1 MNFEN
6 LNADVNKI
14 LTKHFTKGR
23 GGNKIQFVVTHYN
36 YGDLTVEGCYSVWQT
51 REASAHYQ
59 VESSGRIG
67 QLVWDGDTAW
77 HAGNWA
83 ANQKSIGIEHAN
95 QGNSMTDACIENGA
109 HLCAAICKYYGLGR
123 PEWMVN
129 VFPHCH
135 FSSTS
140 CPGPLKEGTSYHDK
154 YMKRAQYWYDVMTGT
169 QTERAGWVNQ
179 DDKWWYRHSDGS
191 YTTNG
196 WEPIDGKW
204 YHFDSEGWMQTG
216 WILDNDKWYYLTD
229 SGAMATG
236 WVSVDGKWYYLDD
249 SGAMATGWIDVDG
262 NRYYLNDSGAMATG
276 WLMYEGSWYY
286 LNDSGAMVKDSTINV
301 NGENYV
307 IDKDGKMITG
317 DLELYA
323 TESGQL
329 KVRKKPEA

>member
-1 MNFEN
+1 MDFEN

-14 LTKHFTKGR
+14 LTKHFTRGR
-23 GGNKIQFVVTHYN
+23 GGYGIEFVVIHYN
-36 YGDLTVEGCYSVWQT
+36 AGDLTVEGCYNVWQT

-67 QLVWDGDTAW
+67 QLVWDGDMAW
-77 HAGNWA
+77 HAGNGT
-83 ANQKSIGIEHAN
+83 ANRKSIGIEHAN
-95 QGNSMTDACIENGA
+95 QGNTMTDACIENGA

-123 PEWMVN
+123 PEWMRN

-140 CPGPLKEGTSYHDK
+140 CPGPLKEGTSYHNR
-154 YMKRAQYWYDVMTGT
+154 YMERAQYWYDVMTGA
-169 QTERAGWVNQ
+169 QTEGAGWIQQNGR
-179 DDKWWYRHSDGS
+179 WWYRHADGS
-191 YTTNG
+191 YTKSG
-196 WEPIDGKW
+196 WEKIGGKW
-204 YHFDSEGWMQTG
+204 YLFDADGWMLTG
-216 WILDNDKWYYLTD
+216 WQQVGGKWYYLND

-323 TESGQL
+323 TESGHL

>member
-1 MNFEN
+1 MDFGN
-6 LNADVNKI
+6 LNADVNRI

-23 GGNKIQFVVTHYN
+23 GGNDIQFVVAHYN
-36 YGDLTVEGCYSVWQT
+36 DGDLTVEGCYSVWQT

-67 QLVWDGDTAW
+67 QLVWDSDTAW
-77 HAGNWA
+77 HAGNRA

-123 PEWMVN
+123 PEWMRN

-140 CPGPLKEGTSYHDK
+140 CPGPLKEGTSYHNR
-154 YMKRAQYWYDVMTGT
+154 YMERAQYWYDVMTGAK
-169 QTERAGWVNQ
+169 TEGAGWINR
-179 DDKWWYRHSDGS
+179 DGRWWYRHSDGS
-191 YTTNG
+191 YTTND
-196 WEPIDGKW
+196 WESIDGVW

-216 WILDNDKWYYLTD
+216 WILDDDKWYYLAD
-229 SGAMATG
+229 SGAMLTG

>member
-1 MNFEN
+1 MDFEN

-14 LTKHFTKGR
+14 LTKHFTRGR
-23 GGNKIQFVVTHYN
+23 GGCGIEFVVIHYN
-36 YGDLTVEGCYSVWQT
+36 AGDLTVEGCYNIWQT

-67 QLVWDGDTAW
+67 QLVWDSDMAW
-77 HAGNWA
+77 HANNGT
-83 ANQKSIGIEHAN
+83 ANRKSIGIEHAN
-95 QGNSMTDACIENGA
+95 QGNTMTDACIENGA

-123 PEWMVN
+123 PEWMRN

-140 CPGPLKEGTSYHDK
+140 CPGPLKEGTSYHNR
-154 YMKRAQYWYDVMTGT
+154 YMERAQYWYDVMTGA
-169 QTERAGWVNQ
+169 QTEGAGWINR
-179 DDKWWYRHSDGS
+179 DGRWWYRHSDGS
-191 YTTNG
+191 YTTND
-196 WEPIDGKW
+196 WELIDGVW

-216 WILDNDKWYYLTD
+216 WILDDDKWYYLAD
-229 SGAMATG
+229 SGAMLTG
-236 WVSVDGKWYYLDD
+236 WVSVDGKW
-249 SGAMATGWIDVDG
+249 
-262 NRYYLNDSGAMATG
+262 YYLNDSGAMATG

-286 LNDSGAMVKDSTINV
+286 LNDSGAMVRDSTINV

>member
-1 MNFEN
+1 MDFEN

-23 GGNKIQFVVTHYN
+23 GGNKIQFVVIHYN
-36 YGDLTVEGCYSVWQT
+36 CGDLTVEGCYSVWQT

-77 HAGNWA
+77 HAGNWTT
-83 ANQKSIGIEHAN
+83 NQKSIGIEHAN
-95 QGNSMTDACIENGA
+95 QGNSMTDTCIENGA

-123 PEWMVN
+123 PEWMRN

-140 CPGPLKEGTSYHDK
+140 CPGPLKEGTSYHNR
-154 YMKRAQYWYDVMTGT
+154 YMERAQYWYDVMTGA
-169 QTERAGWVNQ
+169 QTEGTGWINR
-179 DDKWWYRHSDGS
+179 DGRWWYRHSDGS
-191 YTTNG
+191 YTTND
-196 WEPIDGKW
+196 WELIDGVW

-216 WILDNDKWYYLTD
+216 WILDNDKWYYLAD
-229 SGAMATG
+229 SGAMLTG

-286 LNDSGAMVKDSTINV
+286 FNDSGAMVRDSTINV

-307 IDKDGKMITG
+307 IGKDGKMVTG

-329 KVRKKPEA
+329 KVRKKHEA

>member
-1 MNFEN
+1 MDFEN

-14 LTKHFTKGR
+14 LTKHFTRGR
-23 GGNKIQFVVTHYN
+23 GGYGIEFVVIHYN
-36 YGDLTVEGCYSVWQT
+36 AGDLTVEGCYNVWQT

-67 QLVWDGDTAW
+67 QLVWDRDMAW
-77 HAGNWA
+77 HAGNGT
-83 ANQKSIGIEHAN
+83 ANRKSIGIEHAN
-95 QGNSMTDACIENGA
+95 QGNTMTDACIENGA

-123 PEWMVN
+123 PEWMRN

-140 CPGPLKEGTSYHDK
+140 CPGPLKEGTSYHNR
-154 YMKRAQYWYDVMTGT
+154 YMERAQYWYDVMTGA
-169 QTERAGWVNQ
+169 QTEGAGWIQQNGR
-179 DDKWWYRHSDGS
+179 WWYRHADGS
-191 YTTNG
+191 YTKSG
-196 WEPIDGKW
+196 WEKIDGKW
-204 YHFDSEGWMQTG
+204 YLFDADGWMLTG
-216 WILDNDKWYYLTD
+216 WQQVGGKWYYLND

-323 TESGQL
+323 TESGHL